1 MNERN
6 NFSEALRI
14 IIIEDE
20 QPAARQLKRLI
31 SELLLNSIVIYE
43 MDSVE
48 ESVQY
53 FASNPEVDLIFMD
66 IHLADGLS
74 FDIFSQSSAPAP
86 VIFTT
91 AYDQYAIKAF
101 KVNSIDYLLKPIE
114 KEDLKT
120 AIEKYFTLRQEVSKG
135 AVDYTRLVHAMREAG
150 SPFKKR
156 FLVKPGGR
164 LAFVNIEDV
173 AYFFSDDGFTFL
185 VVKDG
190 ERFIVESTLEE
201 IESQL
206 NPDAFFRIN
215 RQMIIS
221 LQSIDRIDP
230 HFNHRYNI
238 TLKPSFQTEVL
249 VSRQRGTDFK
259 KWLDQ

>member
-1 MNERN
+1 MGDKKV
-6 NFSEALRI
+6 LRI
-14 IIIEDE
+14 VLVEDE
-20 QPAARQLKRLI
+20 QPASRQLKRLLAEVLPN
-31 SELLLNSIVIYE
+31 SEVVQVL
-43 MDSVE
+43 DSVE
-48 ESVQY
+48 EAVSY
-53 FASNPEVDLIFMD
+53 FKNEEDVDLIFLD

-74 FDIFSQSSAPAP
+74 FDIFDQVNLPAP

-101 KVNSIDYLLKPIE
+101 KVHSIDYLLKPIE
-114 KEDLKT
+114 KDDLKG
-120 AIEKYFTLRQEVSKG
+120 AIDKFFELRLESTSG
-135 AVDYTRLVHAMREAG
+135 NVDYGKLIQAMREAG
-150 SPFKKR
+150 NPFKKR

-164 LAFVNIEDV
+164 LAFVNTEDV
-173 AYFFSDDGFTFL
+173 SYFFSEEGFTFL

-190 ERFIVESTLEE
+190 ERFVIESTLEE
-201 IESQL
+201 IEAQL
-206 NPDAFFRIN
+206 NPNEFFRIN

-238 TLKPSFQTEVL
+238 ALKPVFGSEVL
-249 VSRQRGTDFK
+249 VSRQRATDFK